1 MEGAPRGR
9 PGPSEP
15 ISSPPRDAPAGP
27 AGPAVPEGREGWPWQ
42 FQLNARRPSSPMAQ
56 QLRALSGGRTNVV
69 NATARASYES
79 ALMSA
84 VRRQMDAF
92 EEKWEKKFRGDDHYW
107 LTRPAHT
114 VGAQGAHGDGRLRQ
128 ERRDF
133 SATTLDRLFD
143 RVNVLEAQQP
153 RVEKRLAELDGK
165 VKGLSDEL
173 QGQIRQVHLL
183 DDRRWEWKQKIEEEL
198 AAKCQALQQQMQA
211 LVASSRSISL
221 EEDSRQQR
229 TWHSALEEGLS
240 AAARER
246 NAMQQEVH
254 EGFVNVCER
263 LAALEMKV
271 PLEDFPTS
279 ESLALKGDAS
289 EDFATEVLSKRLEDL
304 EKRFEEALQD
314 NFEIHQRHAAQE
326 EQIRTLRTRFENR
339 EEQLRDLGERVERS
353 DWDVKLSQIRQAI
366 QEHNQQRTLQSEKLE
381 LLTKRVEYQEQ
392 VVEDVRFASRPAL
405 EPPLGVMEPVAVEDF
420 AAPSALA
427 VLEDQMKVMTA
438 EIKRLQEPQ
447 EDKLGLS
454 SLIVQLK
461 EISPKVIAH
470 EKSIRRLED
479 GATSQAESK
488 LANEVSQASASLVSV
503 QERLERLEQANADS
517 EQLSK
522 LRQDLADE
530 LRDLRHRSEENLKE
544 LGSELTL
551 RLAKLETIGRETWSS
566 SETQVELEKPLDV
579 TKGLDIEK
587 RLDRIE
593 AQGKAEEEKWLK
605 FQQELQE
612 HKQQMESRLEFLQA
626 PSFEDQD
633 IGKDL
638 LKREGTWTL
647 NGSHGPYAFEP
658 RNGWLSVK
666 DQRIGRFSCKRIQ
679 DKPLHWPS
687 GDDFSNLK
695 NLSIVS
701 SEIMTELQRQE
712 NDGALF
718 VLPSQLNG
726 AEYPSPLHEDIVYDV
741 EDYKYDNTGGPRG
754 QLALHPAAAQFLLDN
769 AQNAQRTGGLNAAAA
784 LDIKELEAINGYLKI
799 QDTSDGATAS
809 SMVLQTLRE
818 KLHTLRPLIMDDLL
832 AQGVTPDKRSLF
844 EGRHRVGVVYAS
856 AVPVNAYLNQVVDPG
871 SARKDGSER
880 SLEFQTQVAE
890 LLAEQGRLFLVAQYY
905 AALKYA
911 AESTR
916 LVGRNRT
923 RRRVYLMPLGGGVFN
938 NPWEIIGRS
947 MAKALQMLDDDLLE
961 MLDICA
967 LAWKGEPSEE
977 FVGSI
982 AWPQV
987 QLVRQRL
994 REVFCQLNSAYGA
1007 PVTVASPPEAPK
1019 LEVLKAQEELRA
1031 EVLGLKELRHQ
1042 LEVAALKD
1050 EAEEVRG
1057 RYEAQEVQRK
1067 VKTLEAELAETKVQL
1082 TAWRNSTEEGSR
1094 ARATATTAP
1103 RTSAAS
1109 GRGATA
1115 QRRTR
1120 ALRMRLRVGSAV
1132 QQEVEERLVTMREK
1146 MEAIRRKEP
1155 DRIGVGNAGASDLQG
1170 TVLWCDS
1177 DPEIL
1182 RSCDVLR
1189 GSGMQV
1195 QAFQEPEA
1203 LLQQYLRKPQEV
1215 LCIMTSMMQGNG
1227 RKERNAMNG
1236 YDLLEAMQRAAA
1248 ARRLP
1253 PPLRVMI
1260 SCTAEEVAARHAGA
1274 DIVVLGNRIKAQNL
1288 VVTKLRKSMG
1298 LQAGYVGDK
1307 SC

>member
-1 MEGAPRGR
+1 M
-9 PGPSEP
+9 
-15 ISSPPRDAPAGP
+15 
-27 AGPAVPEGREGWPWQ
+27 
-42 FQLNARRPSSPMAQ
+42 M
-56 QLRALSGGRTNVV
+56 
-69 NATARASYES
+69 
-79 ALMSA
+79 
-84 VRRQMDAF
+84 
-92 EEKWEKKFRGDDHYW
+92 
-107 LTRPAHT
+107 
-114 VGAQGAHGDGRLRQ
+114 
-128 ERRDF
+128 
-133 SATTLDRLFD
+133 
-143 RVNVLEAQQP
+143 
-153 RVEKRLAELDGK
+153 
-165 VKGLSDEL
+165 
-173 QGQIRQVHLL
+173 
-183 DDRRWEWKQKIEEEL
+183 
-198 AAKCQALQQQMQA
+198 
-211 LVASSRSISL
+211 
-221 EEDSRQQR
+221 
-229 TWHSALEEGLS
+229 
-240 AAARER
+240 
-246 NAMQQEVH
+246 
-254 EGFVNVCER
+254 
-263 LAALEMKV
+263 
-271 PLEDFPTS
+271 
-279 ESLALKGDAS
+279 
-289 EDFATEVLSKRLEDL
+289 
-304 EKRFEEALQD
+304 
-314 NFEIHQRHAAQE
+314 
-326 EQIRTLRTRFENR
+326 
-339 EEQLRDLGERVERS
+339 
-353 DWDVKLSQIRQAI
+353 
-366 QEHNQQRTLQSEKLE
+366 
-381 LLTKRVEYQEQ
+381 
-392 VVEDVRFASRPAL
+392 
-405 EPPLGVMEPVAVEDF
+405 
-420 AAPSALA
+420 
-427 VLEDQMKVMTA
+427 VMTA

-454 SLIVQLK
+454 ALIVQLK

-503 QERLERLEQANADS
+503 QERLERLEQAADS

-566 SETQVELEKPLDV
+566 SETQVELEKLESRWEKRFQLQERDDGV
-579 TKGLDIEK
+579 KGLDIEK

-633 IGKDL
+633 FGKDL

-726 AEYPSPLHEDIVYDV
+726 AEYPSHLHEDIVYDV

-856 AVPVNAYLNQVVDPG
+856 AVPVNAYLNQVVD
-871 SARKDGSER
+871 GSER

-890 LLAEQGRLFLVAQYY
+890 LFLVAQYY

-977 FVGSI
+977 
-982 AWPQV
+982 
-987 QLVRQRL
+987 QRL

-1019 LEVLKAQEELRA
+1019 LEELRA

-1057 RYEAQEVQRK
+1057 RYEVQEVQRK

-1082 TAWRNSTEEGSR
+1082 TAWRNSTEEASIEKIEATSALSVATRDAVGQLEKDLANLKERFEGVANGNEPVFATECPYCGDIYAQDSKFCQKCGKPR
-1094 ARATATTAP
+1094 TRLDPHKEGLQYLQTQVTCLSERLNAFVAAQIQGHDPPSQSELALLADALQKDEGEEQEAHARLLLRIDELCTHLSKAAETPAPWVQLENLGRQVEEMQKAERQMEAKLESFVATA
-1103 RTSAAS
+1103 S
-1109 GRGATA
+1109 
-1115 QRRTR
+1115 
-1120 ALRMRLRVGSAV
+1120 
-1132 QQEVEERLVTMREK
+1132 
-1146 MEAIRRKEP
+1146 
-1155 DRIGVGNAGASDLQG
+1155 
-1170 TVLWCDS
+1170 
-1177 DPEIL
+1177 
-1182 RSCDVLR
+1182 
-1189 GSGMQV
+1189 
-1195 QAFQEPEA
+1195 
-1203 LLQQYLRKPQEV
+1203 
-1215 LCIMTSMMQGNG
+1215 
-1227 RKERNAMNG
+1227 
-1236 YDLLEAMQRAAA
+1236 LE
-1248 ARRLP
+1248 
-1253 PPLRVMI
+1253 
-1260 SCTAEEVAARHAGA
+1260 
-1274 DIVVLGNRIKAQNL
+1274 
-1288 VVTKLRKSMG
+1288 
-1298 LQAGYVGDK
+1298 
-1307 SC
+1307 